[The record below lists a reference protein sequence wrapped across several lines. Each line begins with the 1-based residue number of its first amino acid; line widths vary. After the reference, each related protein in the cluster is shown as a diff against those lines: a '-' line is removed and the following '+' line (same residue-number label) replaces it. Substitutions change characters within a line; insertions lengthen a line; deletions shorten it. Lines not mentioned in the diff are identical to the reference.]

1 MKSNRFT
8 RREFLTGSAT
18 VAAGSIL
25 TPACASLDRKKRSA
39 TDTVTLG
46 KTGLK
51 LSRLGIGLGS
61 NSGNVQ
67 RNLGQPEFNRL
78 VRYAF
83 DQGIRYFDCAQ
94 SYKTFDWIADAVKE
108 FPRDEI
114 FLMSKIGGNPEKPME
129 VIERHL
135 ATYRT
140 DRIDCV
146 LVHCAVKDNWTEERA
161 RLMEALSLAK
171 QQGKVRAHG
180 VSCHSMPALRVA
192 AASEWVEVNLVRVN
206 PQCVATD
213 SEAPAWNAPGTVI
226 EPVLEQLKVM
236 KKNGHG
242 VIGMKLVGD
251 GAFKNPDDREKAM
264 RFAMSLPEIDAVT
277 IGFKSPAEIDESIER
292 MNRALA
298 AV

>member
-1 MKSNRFT
+1 MKSHRFT
-8 RREFLTGSAT
+8 RREFLAGSAT

-25 TPACASLDRKKRSA
+25 TPACTSLDGKKRSA
-39 TDTVTLG
+39 TDIVTLG

-78 VRYAF
+78 VRCAF

-146 LVHCAVKDNWTEERA
+146 LVHCAIKDDWIEERA

-171 QQGKVRAHG
+171 QQGKIRAHG
-180 VSCHSMPALRVA
+180 VSCHSLPALRVA

-213 SEAPAWNAPGTVI
+213 REEHTRNAPGTGI
-226 EPVLEQLKVM
+226 EPVLEQIKVM

-242 VIGMKLVGD
+242 VIGMKLIGD

-298 AV
+298 G